1 MADLTIKDVNTAI
14 MHQDWT
20 FDQLITMSQAVK
32 YARGQLGKKIL
43 RSLRRGQTVEFTDHR
58 NGMTRV
64 GTVTDVKIK
73 KAIVRVG
80 MTNWNVPGE
89 MLLKVAA

>member
-1 MADLTIKDVNTAI
+1 MTNLTIKDVNVAI
-14 MHQDWT
+14 MHQEWT
-20 FDQLITMSQAVK
+20 FDQLVTMSQAVK
-32 YARGQLGKKIL
+32 YARAQLGKKIL
-43 RSLRRGQTVEFTDHR
+43 RNLRRGQTVEFTDHR
-58 NGMTRV
+58 NGQTRV

-89 MLLKVAA
+89 MLTKVAA

>member
-1 MADLTIKDVNTAI
+1 MANLTVKDVNVAI

-20 FDQLITMSQAVK
+20 FDQLISMTQAVK
-32 YARGQLGKKIL
+32 FARAQLGKKIL
-43 RSLRRGQTVEFTDHR
+43 RNLRRGQTVEFTDHR
-58 NGMTRV
+58 NGLTHT

-89 MLLKVAA
+89 MLIKVAA

>member
-1 MADLTIKDVNTAI
+1 MADLTIRDVNSAI
-14 MHQDWT
+14 MQQDWT
-20 FDQLITMSQAVK
+20 YDQLITMSQAVK
-32 YARGQLGKKIL
+32 YARAQLGKKIL

-58 NGMTRV
+58 NGLTHT

-73 KAIVRVG
+73 KAIIRVG

-89 MLLKVAA
+89 MLKKVVA